1 VLRHVDEVVRQ
12 ADNTTRELGH
22 ADLARLAMHAPGNIA
37 LRSLQRVAGPSATP
51 EGIWIAAF
59 VLADG
64 IRRLFDRIESVAT
77 LVGIYGDRAEQPYW
91 SSVLSYCADGNLQAV
106 LDEYVFQL
114 RSELGGIE
122 LDDAELLH
130 LARPKCFG
138 FVPPAT

>member
-1 VLRHVDEVVRQ
+1 
-12 ADNTTRELGH
+12 
-22 ADLARLAMHAPGNIA
+22 M
-37 LRSLQRVAGPSATP
+37 
-51 EGIWIAAF
+51 
-59 VLADG
+59 LADG